1 MNREQELF
9 NLSIKLENIAA
20 LTRAVLTILENTSG
34 DPNSLAQRDACSLT
48 FLLQSQITEAD
59 KLLMEIIKSYGKG
72 QQAVKVDITTSVVV
86 ATTEQL
92 DDNTRRTA
100 V

>member
-9 NLSIKLENIAA
+9 NLAIKLENIAA
-20 LTRAVLTILENTSG
+20 LTRAVLTNLETSPG

-48 FLLQSQITEAD
+48 FLLQSQVTEAD
-59 KLLMEIIKSYGKG
+59 KLLMEIINSYGKG
-72 QQAVKVDITTSVVV
+72 QQAVKVDVTTSVVV
-86 ATTEQL
+86 ATTKQL

>member
-20 LTRAVLTILENTSG
+20 LTRAVLTNLETSPG

-48 FLLQSQITEAD
+48 FLLQSQVTEAD
-59 KLLMEIIKSYGKG
+59 ELLLDIINSYGEKS
-72 QQAVKVDITTSVVV
+72 QSVQVDVTASIVV
-86 ATTEQL
+86 AA
-92 DDNTRRTA
+92 DTRRT
-100 V
+100 VV